1 VIWQVFVVAAIVT
14 LIQLAGW
21 VEPLAEL
28 PRSAIVDGLGWL
40 GFEARSV
47 GQVLEVEHLRIPWTR
62 DCAGLSML
70 AVTWGAVLW
79 LYRHAALS
87 RRALAWSL
95 AAVPAAFAANLA
107 RVGTVVAYRAAFYP
121 AVESAA
127 LHYLIG
133 MLWLLPFLL
142 LAAPRDQRPG
152 LIRLELLHIVAVLA
166 LVAPHAAGPGGL
178 VVTAAAVL
186 AAAGWQPGSRHSWL
200 TWLVWAAAG
209 AGLAVVNI
217 ESLWLPWLLMSPA
230 VTAAAGYRSPLGW
243 TLAIVAVSAPFAVS
257 VGAGQSGPTGGPPA
271 QVMARRTDPFTYSIR
286 LVGQSPEL
294 EVAWVEAQGNQRH
307 HTLPIC
313 MQYRGIALQD
323 TAVAGVMTD
332 GGQWLREFFLRD
344 GQLIDTYRSYALS
357 TLLPGTEPGV
367 HIIIAAPRRNLGA
380 EAFAVQASSV
390 ARRLV
395 DLAG

>member
-1 VIWQVFVVAAIVT
+1 
-14 LIQLAGW
+14 
-21 VEPLAEL
+21 
-28 PRSAIVDGLGWL
+28 
-40 GFEARSV
+40 
-47 GQVLEVEHLRIPWTR
+47 
-62 DCAGLSML
+62 M
-70 AVTWGAVLW
+70 
-79 LYRHAALS
+79 
-87 RRALAWSL
+87 
-95 AAVPAAFAANLA
+95 
-107 RVGTVVAYRAAFYP
+107 
-121 AVESAA
+121 
-127 LHYLIG
+127 
-133 MLWLLPFLL
+133 
-142 LAAPRDQRPG
+142 
-152 LIRLELLHIVAVLA
+152 
-166 LVAPHAAGPGGL
+166 
-178 VVTAAAVL
+178 
-186 AAAGWQPGSRHSWL
+186 
-200 TWLVWAAAG
+200 
-209 AGLAVVNI
+209 
-217 ESLWLPWLLMSPA
+217 
-230 VTAAAGYRSPLGW
+230 TAAAGYRSPLGW
-243 TLAIVAVSAPFAVS
+243 TLALGAGPVVALYAPARTVVLLAAAWRLTRLVAPEPAEPDAPPVAAPRFAGLLTAMAIVAVSAPFAVS